1 MSLMYFLLLKCRL
14 HGIHDTL
21 GPYSDPCGTAPKG
34 TVGAGALCVVTTVGV
49 AARGTALLLLP
60 PRRDG
65 VGESSKCCR
74 GSSCASDCGEVVNCM

>member
-49 AARGTALLLLP
+49 AARGRPASLPATGGWTPSRDMHTAPLCVL
-60 PRRDG
+60 
-65 VGESSKCCR
+65 
-74 GSSCASDCGEVVNCM
+74 

>member
-1 MSLMYFLLLKCRL
+1 MQLQTQTRYRI
-14 HGIHDTL
+14 IHDTL

-34 TVGAGALCVVTTVGV
+34 TVGAGALGAVPPVGV